1 MRAAP
6 LFRVA
11 VVTAL
16 AAAGALADA
25 RARGAQAGLRERT
38 IFVSAVDGRGDPVEG
53 LGAPDFAI
61 AEDGRPREVLRVSPA
76 VEPIDIALLLD
87 TSASAERAVPRM
99 RDAVRAFVTQMAVG
113 NQIALVGL
121 ADRPTILVDYT
132 SSTERLT
139 QGIGRLFAMHGSGM
153 TLLDA
158 IVEIAAGLRRRET
171 PRAAIVPVITNGV
184 EFTNRYAR
192 DVTAAVRTAGA
203 ALHAVVVGHLPIGST
218 EERERAIVLDTGT
231 RETGGQHVTLLTE
244 SALEQALLRLA
255 RELTSQYK
263 VVYGRPESLIPPD
276 KIEVRPARP
285 GVTMR
290 GTPMRGQAG
299 A

>member
-1 MRAAP
+1 MRAAD

-16 AAAGALADA
+16 GVACATAGSRTLA
-25 RARGAQAGLRERT
+25 AQAGLRERT
-38 IFVSAVDGRGDPVEG
+38 IFVSAVDGRGDPVDG
-53 LGAPDFAI
+53 LGPSDFVV
-61 AEDGRPREVLRVSPA
+61 AEDGRQREVLRVSPA
-76 VEPIDIALLLD
+76 IEPIDIALLLD
-87 TSASAERAVPRM
+87 TSGSAERLVSRM
-99 RDAVRAFVTQMAVG
+99 REGVRVFVTQMAVG
-113 NQIALVGL
+113 NQIALIGL

-132 SSTERLT
+132 SSPERLT
-139 QGIGRLFAMHGSGM
+139 QGSGRLFAMNGSGM

-158 IVEIAAGLRRRET
+158 IVETAGGLRRRET
-171 PRAAIVPVITNGV
+171 PRAVIVAVISNGV

-192 DVTAAVRTAGA
+192 DVVAGIRSAGA
-203 ALHAVVVGHLPIGST
+203 ALHAIVVGHLPIGTT
-218 EERERAIVLDTGT
+218 EERERAIVLDAGT

-244 SALEQALLRLA
+244 SAIEQALLRLA
-255 RELTSQYK
+255 RELTAQYK

-290 GTPMRGQAG
+290 GTPMRGQPG

>member
-1 MRAAP
+1 MRAAV
-6 LFRVA
+6 LFRPAFVL
-11 VVTAL
+11 AL
-16 AAAGALADA
+16 AAACAIAAARDLA
-25 RARGAQAGLRERT
+25 AQAGLRERT
-38 IFVSAVDGRGDPVEG
+38 IFVSAVDGRGNPVDG
-53 LGAPDFAI
+53 LSVSDFI
-61 AEDGRPREVLRVSPA
+61 VTEDGRQREVLRVSPA
-76 VEPIDIALLLD
+76 TEAIDIALLVD
-87 TSASAERAVPRM
+87 TSASAERAISSI
-99 RDAVRAFVTQMAVG
+99 RDGVRQFAAQMAVG

-132 SSTERLT
+132 SSPERLT
-139 QGIGRLFAMHGSGM
+139 QGMGRLFAMNGSGM

-158 IVEIAAGLRRRET
+158 IVEVSGGLRRRET
-171 PRAAIVPVITNGV
+171 PRAVIVPVITNGV

-192 DVTAAVRTAGA
+192 DVIGAVRNAGA
-203 ALHAVVVGHLPIGST
+203 ALHAIVVGHLPILST
-218 EERERAIVLDTGT
+218 EERERAITLDAGT

-244 SALEQALLRLA
+244 SAIEPALLRLA

-276 KIEVRPARP
+276 KIEVRSPRP

-290 GTPMRGQAG
+290 GAPMRGQAG